1 MTELD
6 MVLTPI
12 GVDLL
17 QMEETSAET
26 SFSGSRYL
34 FRSASEAFRV
44 ELTEQED
51 YDWRAL
57 LGGAYL
63 VDHLLDIDK
72 TDIMP
77 HINAVISGRAIPT
90 LHRDTQLSFRNYML
104 RQDKSRYDDIM
115 QRLDGVSQFAQRQAE
130 AKTADEVVEV
140 RIEEA
145 DLLAHLLSL
154 PTEAR
159 GDAFAREKFNIWLR
173 GWSRCGYLLDTFIDM
188 KFDYENGDSGV
199 RPSTS
204 SRTTVAAATARES
217 LTAIR
222 NTPLILIGKCA
233 VVGVKYSL
241 LNRKPDMTDLERA

>member
-34 FRSASEAFRV
+34 FRSASEAFKV

-77 HINAVISGRAIPT
+77 HINAVISGRA
-90 LHRDTQLSFRNYML
+90 S
-104 RQDKSRYDDIM
+104 S
-115 QRLDGVSQFAQRQAE
+115 VSE
-130 AKTADEVVEV
+130 TICLGKISPVMT
-140 RIEEA
+140 
-145 DLLAHLLSL
+145 
-154 PTEAR
+154 
-159 GDAFAREKFNIWLR
+159 
-173 GWSRCGYLLDTFIDM
+173 
-188 KFDYENGDSGV
+188 
-199 RPSTS
+199 
-204 SRTTVAAATARES
+204 
-217 LTAIR
+217 
-222 NTPLILIGKCA
+222 ILC
-233 VVGVKYSL
+233 S
-241 LNRKPDMTDLERA
+241 D